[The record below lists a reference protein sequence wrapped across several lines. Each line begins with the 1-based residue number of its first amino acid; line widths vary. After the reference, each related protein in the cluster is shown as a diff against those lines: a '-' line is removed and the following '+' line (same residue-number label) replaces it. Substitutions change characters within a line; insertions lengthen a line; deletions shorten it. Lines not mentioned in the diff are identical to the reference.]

1 VKPIYLKFTSEDE
14 AMKVLDP
21 YCHMDDSGKFLAGK
35 DTEGYS
41 VDIIGTMYAPAVV
54 DGDTVT
60 SPPAALDGF
69 HVNMLV
75 PDDFDEL
82 SMFEVFPVSPSRVF
96 GGFSPED
103 LARD

>member
-1 VKPIYLKFTSEDE
+1 MKPIYLKFSSENE
-14 AMKVLDP
+14 AMKVLYP
-21 YCHMDDSGKFLAGK
+21 YCHMDDAGKFLSGK
-35 DTEGYS
+35 DMEGYS
-41 VDIIGTMYAPAVV
+41 VDIIGTISPA
-54 DGDTVT
+54 TE
-60 SPPAALDGF
+60 F

-75 PDDFDEL
+75 PDTFDEL